1 MTKAAGSDTAQDEGR
16 YRLLVNAITDYAI
29 YMLDPEG
36 RVVSW
41 NAGAER
47 FKGYTP
53 TEILGEHFSRF
64 YSAEDQAAEVPAR
77 ALKQAA
83 TEGRFEQEGWRV
95 RKDGTRFWAHVVIDP
110 IWSPDDGSL
119 VGYAKITRDL
129 TERKLAAEAL
139 RKSEEEFRLL
149 VQGVVDYAIY
159 MLDPDGRVTT
169 WNVGAQRIKGYRPE
183 EIIGGHFS
191 TFYTEEERAAGA
203 PAHALAVAARE
214 GRFETEAQR
223 VRKDGSR
230 FHAHVVIDAIRNDEG
245 ALLGFAKVTRD
256 VTERV
261 EAQRALESAREALF
275 QSQKIEAIGQLT
287 GGIAH
292 DFNNLLMAVLGSLEL
307 VRKRLDYDPRI
318 TPLIDNAIHGAE
330 RGAVLTQR
338 MLSFARKQE
347 LTFVAVDVPLL
358 VQGMSEFIERTIGS
372 NIEVALRFPPGL
384 PLVHTDP
391 YQLEAALLNLV
402 VNARDA
408 MPRGGSITIT
418 AEPSAHP
425 DALGGRQDAAFVR
438 ISVTDTGEGMD
449 EETLKRATEPFFTT
463 KGAGKGTGLGLSMVH
478 GLAEQSGGRF
488 GLSSREGEGVAAHI
502 WLPIARAG
510 AAADVAANA
519 PAEASGR
526 RGLRILAVD
535 DDRLVLIN
543 TVAMLEVGHSV
554 TPATSA
560 REGLGRPA
568 AATGHRSGYH
578 RRGHA
583 EDERIPDGGAD
594 AGNPPRDADR
604 GGDGLCRSGGPGQPA
619 EPGPAATGQAVYTG
633 RAGHLRRPADAGR
646 GRAGLTRP
654 GAAIRSSGAG
664 RRDPPQA
671 PACRPRWG
679 CRWSRGPTCPPFP

>member
-1 MTKAAGSDTAQDEGR
+1 MAKAAGDDTVHDEDR

-53 TEILGEHFSRF
+53 TEIVGQHFSRF
-64 YSAEDQAAEVPAR
+64 YTAEDQAADAPAR
-77 ALKQAA
+77 ALAQAA
-83 TEGRFEQEGWRV
+83 TEGRFEKEGWRV
-95 RKDGTRFWAHVVIDP
+95 RKDGGRFWAHVVIDP
-110 IWSPDDGSL
+110 IRSPEGEL
-119 VGYAKITRDL
+119 IGFAKITRDL

-149 VQGVVDYAIY
+149 VEGVVDYAIY
-159 MLDPDGRVTT
+159 MLDPEGRVTT
-169 WNVGAQRIKGYRPE
+169 WNLGAQRIKGYRPE

-191 TFYTEEERAAGA
+191 TFYTEADRAAGA
-203 PAHALAVAARE
+203 PARALAIAARE
-214 GRFETEAQR
+214 GRFETEALR
-223 VRKDGSR
+223 VRKGGAS
-230 FHAHVVIDAIRNDEG
+230 FHAHVVIDAIRNDDG

-261 EAQRALESAREALF
+261 VARQALEEAREALF

-318 TPLIDNAIHGAE
+318 TPLIDNAIQGAE

-347 LTFVAVDVPLL
+347 LTFVAVDVPML
-358 VQGMSEFIERTIGS
+358 VRGMSEFIERTIGP
-372 NIEVALRFPPGL
+372 NVEVSLRFPTGL
-384 PLVHTDP
+384 PRVHTDP

-408 MPRGGSITIT
+408 MPRGGTITIT
-418 AEPSAHP
+418 AEPETRADFAAAVP
-425 DALGGRQDAAFVR
+425 GEAAFVR
-438 ISVTDTGEGMD
+438 ISVQDTGEGMD

-488 GLSSREGEGVAAHI
+488 GLISREGEGVTAHI
-502 WLPIARAG
+502 WLPAAG
-510 AAADVAANA
+510 AEAAANVASDA
-519 PAEASGR
+519 PARTPGR
-526 RGLRILAVD
+526 RGLRILVVD
-535 DDRLVLIN
+535 DDRLVLTN
-543 TVAMLEVGHSV
+543 TVAMLEDLGHSV
-554 TPATSA
+554 IAAESA
-560 REGLGRPA
+560 KEGLEAARRDLDIDLVITDEVMPKMSGSQMAGRILESRPGLPIGMV
-568 AATGHRSGYH
+568 TGYADLADQG
-578 RRGHA
+578 RRLSLGLPRLGKPFTQEALASFVDQLMLA
-583 EDERIPDGGAD
+583 E
-594 AGNPPRDADR
+594 
-604 GGDGLCRSGGPGQPA
+604 A
-619 EPGPAATGQAVYTG
+619 EPA
-633 RAGHLRRPADAGR
+633 
-646 GRAGLTRP
+646 
-654 GAAIRSSGAG
+654 
-664 RRDPPQA
+664 
-671 PACRPRWG
+671 
-679 CRWSRGPTCPPFP
+679 